1 MSNPFNSSLSENSS
15 GKEEGNVVH
24 ENEKPDTPA
33 FTSSTRFDPMNRP
46 IANSSSEEEE
56 LKQQQL
62 ANDSTKLSQPSTNI
76 KPRYTVKDLVNTPP
90 PNFKERLH
98 LFFYNKGLSS
108 RPKYLSE
115 IYNNTSRYI
124 YYNQDLP
131 SDMVHH
137 HSQTPI
143 LSYPRNKI
151 RTTKYTPLTF
161 LPKNILFQFTNVAN
175 TYFLIIVILGAFQI
189 FGVDSP
195 GMAAVPLIVIVCVT
209 AVRDAFED
217 YRRGS
222 SDSELNNSPIHLL
235 QGVENPNVMTSYV
248 GPWRRFKK
256 SCTRGT
262 RKVFR
267 GIHRACVMTF
277 GKRERK
283 SEFIRQEINEQ
294 ENALHRVSTIV
305 SDYTYDSQLEDVV
318 SNNGRPSTS
327 SRVRKSMY
335 SQRKSTQRR
344 NHNREPS
351 KPEANSLLNPETQKL
366 AIEHNTI
373 ADTAFKNRCWKD
385 ISVGD
390 LIRVRANEE
399 VPADII
405 AISCSDL
412 EGNCYIETKN
422 LDGETNL
429 KNKNTLNCGGSN
441 NLKHSHDLGS
451 MKFWVECDAPNS
463 HLYTFKGTI
472 HYENYNEKGDL
483 VNPDEKEP
491 VTNDNILLRG
501 STLRNTKWVVGLVV
515 YTGSETKI
523 MLNSG
528 ITPTKSSKISRELN
542 LSVILNFVLL
552 FVLCF
557 VSGLLNGLFYNKTG
571 VSRLYFDFKPY
582 GSTPAINGVVAFF
595 VTLIIYQ
602 SLVPISLYISVEII
616 KTLQAFFI
624 YSDLKMYYPK
634 LDFPCIPKSW
644 NISDDLGQ
652 IEYVFSDKTGTLT
665 QNVMEFKKCTINGKS
680 YGLAYTEAK
689 QGLDKRSGLD
699 VVKENEKWSLKIQD
713 DKEKMLAGLK
723 SQFDNDQLR
732 GENLTFIS
740 SEYVEDTLV
749 DRESDHHQKTANEA
763 FMLALA
769 LCHTVVTE
777 FNEEDPELRDFKAE
791 SPDEAALVS
800 VARDLGITFRERLRK
815 SVIVEIYGQTQEYE
829 VLEMI
834 PFTSARKRMS
844 CILRSPEGKII
855 LIAKGADNVIFQ
867 RLLVNSDEE
876 LIQKTAL
883 HLEDFAKEGLR
894 TLCIAQKELSPKYF
908 SDWSARFKEANASID
923 DSRDQILEQLGDE
936 IEQDLTLLGGTA
948 IEDRLQQGVPD
959 AISLLADGGIK
970 LWVLTGD
977 RIETAINIGF
987 SCNLLGNDMQL
998 LVVRPDEND
1007 PTNIQY
1013 IDNLLTQY
1021 LSDNFNISTSSTS
1034 EIDAHIKTAI
1044 EDHSISGSGHA
1055 LIIDGAA
1062 LTLVFSPSTDEAV
1075 LNVKRKFLL
1084 LGKNCKSVI
1093 CCRVSPSQKAQ
1104 VVSIVKSTL
1113 KVMTLAIGDGANDVA
1128 MIQAANIGVGIAG
1141 EEGRQ
1146 AVMSSDY
1153 AIGQFRF
1160 LARLLL
1166 VHGRWSY
1173 KRLAEMVPCFFYKN
1187 VVFTLTCFWY
1197 GIYND
1202 FDGSYLYEYTYLM
1215 FYNLAFTSLPVIFL
1229 AVLDQD
1235 VSDSVSLVVP
1245 QLYRSGILGLE
1256 WSQYK
1261 FFWYMLDGLYQSVIS
1276 FYFPYLLFYIGFQ
1289 NPQGLTIDHRF
1300 WIGVV
1305 AACISVT
1312 ACDIYVLLQQYRW
1325 DWLSLLIDAISVL
1338 LVFFWTGVWSSR
1350 VYAAEFY
1357 KAGAQVLGTLSC
1369 WCCIFIAIIVCVLPR
1384 FTYDFLLR
1392 NFQPRDIDII
1402 REKARQGEYMDYPE
1416 GYDPT
1421 NLEDI
1426 EKHRIL
1432 RRINNGDSELLARV
1446 ENAIENQNDS
1456 EPLQEPVHEK
1466 PIIKTFKTIK
1476 RRATIRQSRRN
1487 TINEQNKHHQQL
1499 LSKPID
1505 LQQLRLQMIQAGEY
1519 NTARNSLERIS
1530 TTHELPGLTQAET
1543 LLSYHQR
1550 GSINLERN

>member
-1 MSNPFNSSLSENSS
+1 MSNPFNNSSLSENSS

-24 ENEKPDTPA
+24 EKEQPDTPA
-33 FTSSTRFDPMNRP
+33 VASSTQFDPLKRP
-46 IANSSSEEEE
+46 NLNASSLEEE
-56 LKQQQL
+56 KQQQIGVE
-62 ANDSTKLSQPSTNI
+62 KLSQPNTNP
-76 KPRYTVKDLVNTPP
+76 KPRYTVKDLINTPP
-90 PNFKERLH
+90 PNIKERFH
-98 LFFYNKGLSS
+98 LYFYNKGLSS
-108 RPKYLSE
+108 RPKYLNE
-115 IYNNTSRYI
+115 IYNNTPRYI
-124 YYNQDLP
+124 YFNQDLP
-131 SDMVHH
+131 EDMVHH
-137 HSQTPI
+137 DSKTPI

-175 TYFLIIVILGAFQI
+175 TYFLVVVILGAFQI
-189 FGVDSP
+189 FGVASP
-195 GMAAVPLIVIVCVT
+195 GLAAVPLIVIVCIT
-209 AVRDAFED
+209 AARDAFED

-222 SDSELNNSPIHLL
+222 SDNELNNSPIHLL
-235 QGVENPNVMTSYV
+235 QGLDNPNVLSNYV

-256 SCTRGT
+256 ASTRAT
-262 RKVFR
+262 RKVIK
-267 GIHRACVMTF
+267 GIYKGCIMVFA
-277 GKRERK
+277 KREK
-283 SEFIRQEINEQ
+283 KKEFIRQEVAEQ
-294 ENALHRVSTIV
+294 DDMLHRVSTV
-305 SDYTYDSQLEDVV
+305 QSDYTFDSQLEQ
-318 SNNGRPSTS
+318 GRLSTS
-327 SRVRKSMY
+327 SRPRRSMFSHRKS
-335 SQRKSTQRR
+335 SQHHVK
-344 NHNREPS
+344 REPS
-351 KPEANSLLNPETQKL
+351 KPEPNSLLNPETQKL
-366 AIEHNTI
+366 AIEHNTV
-373 ADTAFKNRCWKD
+373 ADTTFKNRCWKD
-385 ISVGD
+385 INVGEI
-390 LIRVRANEE
+390 IRVRANEE
-399 VPADII
+399 IPADII

-429 KNKNTLNCGGSN
+429 KNKTSLSCGGSS
-441 NLKHSHDLGS
+441 NLKHSYDLGS

-463 HLYTFKGTI
+463 QLYSFKGTI
-472 HYENYNEKGDL
+472 HYENFNEKGEL

-491 VTNDNILLRG
+491 ITNDNVLLRG
-501 STLRNTKWVVGLVV
+501 STLRNTKWVIGLVV

-528 ITPTKSSKISRELN
+528 ITPTKTSRISRELN
-542 LSVILNFVLL
+542 LSVILNFVLV
-552 FVLCF
+552 FILCF
-557 VSGLLNGLFYNKTG
+557 VSGLINGLFYNKHG
-571 VSRLYFDFKPY
+571 VSRRYFDFKPY
-582 GSTPAINGVVAFF
+582 ASTPAANGIVAFF

-602 SLVPISLYISVEII
+602 SLIPISLYISVEII

-624 YSDLKMYYPK
+624 FSDLKMYYPK

-665 QNVMEFKKCTINGKS
+665 QNVMEFKKCTIAGKS

-699 VVKENEKWSLKIQD
+699 IVKENEKWSMKIQD
-713 DKEKMLAGLK
+713 DRLRMLESLRA
-723 SQFDNDQLR
+723 QFNNDQLR
-732 GENLTFIS
+732 DENLTFVS

-749 DRESDHHQKTANEA
+749 NKESKHQKSANER

-777 FNEEDPELRDFKAE
+777 ENEEDEELRDFKAE

-800 VARDLGITFRERLRK
+800 VARDLGITFKERLRK
-815 SVIVEIYGQTQEYE
+815 TVILEVYGKSVEYE

-834 PFTSARKRMS
+834 PFTSTRKRMS
-844 CILRSPEGKII
+844 CIFRTPEGKVL
-855 LIAKGADNVIFQ
+855 LICKGADNVIFQ
-867 RLLVNSDEE
+867 RLLSNSDEE
-876 LIQKTAL
+876 VIQKTAL
-883 HLEDFAKEGLR
+883 HLEDYAKEGLR
-894 TLCIAQKELSPKYF
+894 TLCIAQKEVDPGYF
-908 SDWSARFKEANASID
+908 DNWSVRYRDAHASID
-923 DSRDQILEQLGDE
+923 DSREEIIEGLSEE
-936 IEQDLTLLGGTA
+936 IEQELTLLGGTA

-1007 PTNIQY
+1007 PDNIQY
-1013 IDNLLTQY
+1013 VDDLLTKY
-1021 LSDNFNISTSSTS
+1021 LSENFNINTSSTD
-1034 EIDAHIKTAI
+1034 EINSHINDAMK
-1044 EDHSISGSGHA
+1044 DHSISGSNNA

-1062 LTLVFSPSTDEAV
+1062 LTLVFDNSDYEAV
-1075 LNVKRKFLL
+1075 KNVRRKFLL

-1093 CCRVSPSQKAQ
+1093 CCRVSPSQKAL
-1104 VVSIVKSTL
+1104 VVSTVKSTL

-1202 FDGSYLYEYTYLM
+1202 FDGSYLYEYTFLM
-1215 FYNLAFTSLPVIFL
+1215 FYNLAFTSLPVIVL

-1245 QLYRSGILGLE
+1245 QLYRAGILGLE

-1261 FFWYMLDGLYQSVIS
+1261 FLWYMLDGLYQSVIS
-1276 FYFPYLLFYIGFQ
+1276 FYFPYLLFYVGFQ
-1289 NPQGLTIDHRF
+1289 NPQGLSVDHRF
-1300 WIGVV
+1300 WMGVV

-1312 ACDIYVLLQQYRW
+1312 ACNIYVVLQQYRW
-1325 DWLSLLIDAISVL
+1325 DWLSILIDVISIL
-1338 LVFFWTGVWSSR
+1338 LVFFWTGVWSAR
-1350 VYAAEFY
+1350 IYAAEFY
-1357 KAGAQVLGTLSC
+1357 KAGAQVLGTLAC
-1369 WCCIFIAIIVCVLPR
+1369 WCCIFIAVIVCVLPR
-1384 FTYDFLLR
+1384 FTYDFLKR
-1392 NFQPRDIDII
+1392 NFHPRDIDII

-1426 EKHRIL
+1426 ERHRIL
-1432 RRINNGDSELLARV
+1432 TRINNGDTELLARV
-1446 ENAIENQNDS
+1446 ESAIENTNGS
-1456 EPLQEPVHEK
+1456 EPIDHPENDK

-1476 RRATIRQSRRN
+1476 RRATIRQSRRS
-1487 TINEQNKHHQQL
+1487 TVNEQNKHHQQL

-1505 LQQLRLQMIQAGEY
+1505 LQQLRLQMIKAGEY
-1519 NTARNSLERIS
+1519 NTARNSLDRIS

-1550 GSINLERN
+1550 SSINFDRN